1 MAKKRDYYEVMGLDK
16 NASQD
21 EIKKAYRRLAKK
33 YHPDLNRDDKDA
45 EEKFK
50 ELNEANAVLSDP
62 EKRAKYDQFGMDGMN
77 GFGGFGG
84 FDASDFGG
92 FGGFGGFGSIFD
104 ELFGGAGASA
114 AQRAQRP
121 MQGRDL
127 RYNLKISFEEAA
139 FGAKKS
145 FNFVR
150 EENCDTCGGT
160 GAEPGTM
167 PETCPTCGGTGQVR
181 SQGGF
186 MVTVRTCT
194 TCGGTGKYIKNRCKD
209 CSGTGRK
216 QKRRR
221 ANVNIPAG
229 IDNGQIIVMHGQ
241 GESGLRGGPAGDL
254 QIAITV
260 LPHKL
265 FKRSGADLLLSMP
278 VSFTTAALGATIDV
292 PTLKGSVKYT
302 IPEGTQTGTQFRIK
316 NEGIQRFGSRGT
328 GDLVLTVNVETPK
341 RLNDE
346 QKDLLRKFEAATT
359 GKEYQDSKSFLD
371 KVKDI
376 FN

>member
-21 EIKKAYRRLAKK
+21 DIKKAYRKLAKK
-33 YHPDLNRDDKDA
+33 YHPDLNHDDKDA

-62 EKRAKYDQFGMDGMN
+62 EKRAKYDQLGMDGMN

-84 FDASDFGG
+84 FDTSDFGG

-121 MQGRDL
+121 VQGRDL

-145 FNFVR
+145 FIFVR
-150 EENCDTCGGT
+150 EENCDVCSGT
-160 GAEPGTM
+160 GAEPGSN

-181 SQGGF
+181 TQGGF

-216 QKRRR
+216 QKKRR
-221 ANVNIPAG
+221 ATVNIPAG
-229 IDNGQIIVMHGQ
+229 IDDGQVIVMSGQ
-241 GESGLRGGPAGDL
+241 GEAGLRGGPSGDL
-254 QIAITV
+254 QILVSV

-265 FKRSGADLLLSMP
+265 FKRNGADLLLTMP
-278 VSFTTAALGATIDV
+278 ISFTQAALGAVIDV

-302 IPEGTQTGTQFRIK
+302 LPEGTQSGTQFRIK
-316 NEGIQRFGSRGT
+316 NEGIQHFGGRGK
-328 GDLVLTVNVETPK
+328 GDLVLTVIVETPK
-341 RLNDE
+341 RLSEE
-346 QKDLLRKFEAATT
+346 QKELLRKLEASTT

-371 KVKDI
+371 KVRGI

>member
-21 EIKKAYRRLAKK
+21 DIKKAYRKLAKK
-33 YHPDLNRDDKDA
+33 YHPDLNHDDKDA

-62 EKRAKYDQFGMDGMN
+62 EKRAKYDQLGMDGMN

-121 MQGRDL
+121 VQGRDL

-145 FNFVR
+145 FIFVR
-150 EENCDTCGGT
+150 EENCDVCSGT
-160 GAEPGTM
+160 GAEPGSN

-181 SQGGF
+181 TQGGF

-216 QKRRR
+216 QKKRR
-221 ANVNIPAG
+221 ATVNIPAG
-229 IDNGQIIVMHGQ
+229 IDDGQVIVMSGQ
-241 GESGLRGGPAGDL
+241 GEAGLRGGPSGDL
-254 QIAITV
+254 QILVSV

-265 FKRSGADLLLSMP
+265 FKRNGADLLLTMP
-278 VSFTTAALGATIDV
+278 ISFTQAALGAVIDV

-302 IPEGTQTGTQFRIK
+302 LPEGTQSGTQFRIK
-316 NEGIQRFGSRGT
+316 NEGIQHFGGRGK
-328 GDLVLTVNVETPK
+328 GDLVLTVIVETPK
-341 RLNDE
+341 RLSEE
-346 QKDLLRKFEAATT
+346 QKELLRKLEASTT

-371 KVKDI
+371 KVRGI

>member
-1 MAKKRDYYEVMGLDK
+1 MGLDK

-21 EIKKAYRRLAKK
+21 DIKKAYRKLAKK
-33 YHPDLNRDDKDA
+33 YHPDLNHDDKDA

-62 EKRAKYDQFGMDGMN
+62 EKRAKYDQLGMDGMN

-84 FDASDFGG
+84 FDTSDFGG

-121 MQGRDL
+121 VQGRDL

-150 EENCDTCGGT
+150 EENCDVCSGT
-160 GAEPGTM
+160 GAEPGSK

-181 SQGGF
+181 TQGGF

-216 QKRRR
+216 QKKRR
-221 ANVNIPAG
+221 ATVNIPAG
-229 IDNGQIIVMHGQ
+229 IDDGQVIVMSGQ
-241 GESGLRGGPAGDL
+241 GEAGLRGGPSGDL
-254 QIAITV
+254 QILVSV

-265 FKRSGADLLLSMP
+265 FKRNGADLLLTMP
-278 VSFTTAALGATIDV
+278 ISFTQAALGAVIDV

-302 IPEGTQTGTQFRIK
+302 LPEGTQSGTQFRIK
-316 NEGIQRFGSRGT
+316 NEGIQHFGGRGK
-328 GDLVLTVNVETPK
+328 GDLVLTVIVETPK
-341 RLNDE
+341 RLSEE
-346 QKDLLRKFEAATT
+346 QKELLRKLEASTT

-371 KVKDI
+371 KVRGI

>member
-1 MAKKRDYYEVMGLDK
+1 MGLDK

-21 EIKKAYRRLAKK
+21 DIKKAYRKLAKK
-33 YHPDLNRDDKDA
+33 YHPDLNHDDKDA

-62 EKRAKYDQFGMDGMN
+62 EKRAKYDQLGMDGMN

-121 MQGRDL
+121 VQGRDL

-145 FNFVR
+145 FIFVR
-150 EENCDTCGGT
+150 EENCDVCSGT
-160 GAEPGTM
+160 GAEPGSN

-181 SQGGF
+181 TQGGF

-216 QKRRR
+216 QKKRR
-221 ANVNIPAG
+221 ATVNIPAG
-229 IDNGQIIVMHGQ
+229 IDDGQVIVMSGQ
-241 GESGLRGGPAGDL
+241 GEAGLRGGPSGDL
-254 QIAITV
+254 QILVSV

-265 FKRSGADLLLSMP
+265 FKRNGADLLLTMP
-278 VSFTTAALGATIDV
+278 ISFTQAALGAVIDV

-302 IPEGTQTGTQFRIK
+302 LPEGTQSGTQLRIK
-316 NEGIQRFGSRGT
+316 NEGIQHFGGRGK
-328 GDLVLTVNVETPK
+328 GDLVLTVIVETPK
-341 RLNDE
+341 RLSEE
-346 QKDLLRKFEAATT
+346 QKELLRKLEASTT

-371 KVKDI
+371 KVRGI